1 MKKLLIIVLV
11 VAVGVFS
18 WYKLSIRPV
27 DSGSDDRKAVK
38 IESGMSVRSIAEHLD
53 SLNLIRSPR
62 AFMIFTKLHGAEK
75 NLEAGKFVIRPSM
88 NISEIVEVL
97 KHGIA
102 EEMIVTIPEGY
113 SVKDIDRLLAEKG
126 IIELGE
132 IIKCA
137 SECDFET
144 FTFLPELTGLASR
157 GGRLEGY
164 LFPET
169 YYVDVEEFVPKFF
182 IERML
187 NTFRK
192 KVLET
197 FPEEFK
203 DGNRSIHDVVT
214 MASLIE
220 KEAKKDEERPMIS
233 GILWKRFDEGMGLG
247 VDATVRYII
256 DKPTGAITVADL
268 NTNSPYNTRK
278 FKGLPPG
285 PIANAGV
292 KSIRAALF
300 PEASEYWYY
309 LHGDDGTIHY
319 AKTNNQHNLN
329 RIDYIK

>member
-11 VAVGVFS
+11 IIVGVFS
-18 WYKLSIRPV
+18 WYKLVQRPV
-27 DSGSDDRKAVK
+27 DSKSDDRRAVK
-38 IESGMSVRSIAEHLD
+38 IESGMSVRSIAEHLEKQ
-53 SLNLIRSPR
+53 NLIRSPR
-62 AFMIFTKLHGAEK
+62 AFMIFTKIHGAEK

-88 NISEIVEVL
+88 NIAEIVEVL

-102 EEMIVTIPEGY
+102 EEMIITIPEGFT
-113 SVKDIDRLLAEKG
+113 VKEIDELLTMKG
-126 IIELGE
+126 VIEEGE

-144 FTFLPELTGLASR
+144 FEFLPSGQGQAER
-157 GGRLEGY
+157 GGKLEGY

-169 YYVDVEEFVPKFF
+169 YYIEVEEFVPKFF

-187 NTFRK
+187 GTFRK
-192 KVLET
+192 RVLEA
-197 FPEEFK
+197 FPEQLK
-203 DGNRSIHDVVT
+203 NSKYSLHQIIS

-220 KEAKKDEERPMIS
+220 EEALSDDERPVIS
-233 GILWKRFDEGMGLG
+233 GILWKRFDAGMGLG

-256 DKPTGAITVADL
+256 NKPTGAITVADL

-285 PIANAGV
+285 PIASPGE
-292 KSIRAALF
+292 KSIRATLF
-300 PEASEYWYY
+300 PEDSEYWYY
-309 LHGDDGTIHY
+309 LHGDDGKIHY
-319 AKTNNQHNLN
+319 AKTNNEHNLN